1 MQVDWT
7 YCNAGR
13 DFILKILGEAARA
26 VRFRRP
32 SSVLATEAVGF
43 GDGRRRL
50 LLIDGGGVDRS
61 GLTASAGLL
70 LGFEADC
77 WPARFA

>member
-1 MQVDWT
+1 MQVDCT
-7 YCNAGR
+7 YCNADR
-13 DFILKILGEAARA
+13 DYVLESLGEAARA

-32 SSVLATEAVGF
+32 SSILAAEAVGF
-43 GDGRRRL
+43 GDER
-50 LLIDGGGVDRS
+50 DGGGLDRS

-70 LGFEADC
+70 LGFEAGC